1 MRFSSLWCSINIIFL
16 ICYLYLVTQAMI
28 LISEE
33 KDIIKKDSTVY
44 NGLTYITIFEIVI
57 IFLLFGKILIILQNR
72 LQKIKEEEL
81 RIKIEYME
89 IFCFLPQIINFFIL
103 IAQISY
109 YHSYKFVHKKELL
122 KIKDFRIYCQV
133 KIILVYIYSIWLLG
147 SFLIFSTSLLC
158 YSCGTCHLC
167 LKHTGFFP
175 DKIILLPAK
184 MRNNKIYAV

>member
-1 MRFSSLWCSINIIFL
+1 
-16 ICYLYLVTQAMI
+16 MI

-33 KDIIKKDSTVY
+33 KDTIKKDSTVY
-44 NGLTYITIFEIVI
+44 DGLSYMTIYEIVI

-103 IAQISY
+103 LAQISY
-109 YHSYKFVHKKELL
+109 YHSHKFTHKKELL
-122 KIKDFRIYCQV
+122 EITDFKIYCEV
-133 KIILVYIYSIWLLG
+133 KIILCYVYSIWLLG

-158 YSCGTCHLC
+158 YSCNSCKCC
-167 LKHTGFFP
+167 LKHIGFFP
-175 DKIILLPAK
+175 NKIILSTAR